1 MKNIDSTDIQ
11 RNLYTNILLSDI
23 LLSGVNTMSF
33 GFPERLT
40 IEIKSIAPESMKE
53 EAHSYNCYT

>member
-11 RNLYTNILLSDI
+11 RNLYTNILLS
-23 LLSGVNTMSF
+23 GVNTMSF
-33 GFPERLT
+33 EFPERLT

-53 EAHSYNCYT
+53 EAHSYNGYT